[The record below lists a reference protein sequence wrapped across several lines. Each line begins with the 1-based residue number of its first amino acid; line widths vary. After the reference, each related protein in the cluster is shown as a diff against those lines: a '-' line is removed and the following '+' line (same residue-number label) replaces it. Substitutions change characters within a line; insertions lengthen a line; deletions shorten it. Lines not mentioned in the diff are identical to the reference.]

1 MPVIVNFH
9 LHSNYSDGEQTP
21 EALASKLSTA
31 GVSYSALTDHDTI
44 EGLPRFQKASKK
56 CGVSSLPG
64 VELTTWFQGR
74 ELHILGYGFDPQ
86 NPDLNVTLISLR
98 QARDLSVQSI
108 TGSLRKMGA
117 NLPGGAEGNQATNAA
132 PDGHLETGT
141 AINLLH
147 QAGGKAFLAHP
158 FNYESDPQKLD
169 SLVGSLKNF
178 GLDGIEAIYDGYS
191 ASQYACLVEFAQK
204 YDLAVSAGTDL
215 HDTTGNAGIE
225 MPEQQWGLFRNT
237 LFTSPALNG
246 KSSIENIV
254 TPVDQAV
261 KRPESKHHQF
271 KRRSYIIRIF
281 LPTLIAIG
289 LFLAV
294 IWGIILP
301 SYEQSLLERKRELIR
316 ELTNSAWSI
325 LASYERD
332 ERNGLLTRDQAQE
345 QAITRVEALRYGKEG
360 KDYFWIQDMQPRMI
374 MHPYRSDLNG
384 QDVSNFIDPRGVAI
398 FVEFARQVERA
409 GEGYLNYV
417 WQWKDDPTRL
427 EPKESFVKGFS
438 PWGWVIG
445 TGIYTDDVRAEI
457 DRLERNLVQVSLVIS
472 GAVVLLLAFVLH
484 QSLKIERE
492 RQEILDDLHESTE
505 RYHSLVEA
513 TTEGTL
519 LIIDDHC
526 RYANQ
531 TFLSMSG
538 YTEEQLGFLGLSDL
552 LHPAENT
559 RLWQKYDSMIET
571 GSGEGEAIEG
581 VLSRADGESINCVL
595 GISPIQFAGQN
606 GFILLCRD
614 ITTQTDQM
622 GSDALGRAAQYSEL
636 GIFRTKAEKHAALLD
651 SNPAARAYFSKD
663 SPYLGDLFMNP
674 ADFEVIF
681 EKMLLGD
688 EVQNH
693 ILQIETGDGSMRYVA
708 FSARMVR
715 EKEGEFFIGTLRDVT
730 NERKQEIIRE
740 ALTEK
745 LQASL
750 LFLHEPLSRL
760 GHDVLICDLS
770 TTVTELA
777 RLMSERGVT
786 AALVSSDGAEIGIVT
801 DHDLRARVLTGNS
814 PLNAPIHTIMSVPIT
829 RISED
834 APVYEALMRME
845 EKGVRHLAVENHDGK
860 VVSVV
865 DNKSLVKFQDY
876 GTVVLSREI
885 ARALSQE
892 EIVSHIKRTPL
903 LAKTLLESS
912 ARPRYVTRTLSSICD
927 SVTERLVQLAIE
939 ELGEPPADF
948 SFIAMGS
955 QGRQE
960 QTLFTDQDN
969 GIIFVPHLDSDPQG
983 TLQYFLKLGKMVND
997 GLAQAGYLPCRGGV
1011 MAGQPRWCRPLTEWI
1026 SGTNEWIQKSEP
1038 QEIIDFSIFFDFRTI
1053 YGDAELARELRFSIY
1068 SSLEDQ
1074 PAFYT
1079 HLAQN
1084 ALTFKPPFRLLG
1096 NIYLG
1101 GGATEHTGEINMKDA
1116 MMPMVSFSRLYAL
1129 RHQMNQT
1136 HTEERIEALTDR
1148 GIILPSSCDEFIAAY
1163 DFMMQLRLQTQVDEL
1178 QAGWSL
1184 TNIIPPARLS
1194 YIQKELLKQAF
1205 TQIAAVQK
1213 KIRYDF
1219 LGGG

>member
-1 MPVIVNFH
+1 MPIIVNFH
-9 LHSNYSDGEQTP
+9 LHSNFSDGELTP
-21 EALASKLSTA
+21 EALVANLSAA
-31 GVSYSALTDHDTI
+31 GVRFTSLTDHDTI
-44 EGLPRFQKASKK
+44 EGLPRFQKATKK
-56 CGVSSLPG
+56 RGISSLPG
-64 VELTTWFQGR
+64 VELTTWFNGS
-74 ELHILGYGFDPQ
+74 ELHLLGFGFDPEFD
-86 NPDLNVTLISLR
+86 DLRTTLVSLR
-98 QARDLSVQSI
+98 QVQDLGVHSI

-117 NLPGGAEGNQATNAA
+117 NHPGSAEDSSTNNAA
-132 PDGHLETGT
+132 PGGRLEIAA
-141 AINLLH
+141 AIDLIH
-147 QAGGKAFLAHP
+147 RAGGKTFLAHP
-158 FNYESDPQKLD
+158 FMYESDPARLD
-169 SLVGSLKNF
+169 LLIGDLKTL
-178 GLDGIEAIYDGYS
+178 GLDGLEAFYAPFS
-191 ASQYACLVEFAQK
+191 SQQQESLVEIARK
-204 YDLAVSAGTDL
+204 HDLPVSAGTDL
-215 HDTTGNAGIE
+215 HLASEIFRVE
-225 MPEQQWGLFRNT
+225 IPEELWTQFRQS
-237 LFTSPALNG
+237 LFTSPALNRQ
-246 KSSIENIV
+246 SSISNKNNAGN
-254 TPVDQAV
+254 QAANPTSA
-261 KRPESKHHQF
+261 KPHHF
-271 KRRSYIIRIF
+271 KRRSYIVRIF

-301 SYEQSLLERKRELIR
+301 TYEQTLLERKRELIR

-325 LASYERD
+325 LASYELD
-332 ERNGLLTRDQAQE
+332 ERNGLFTREEAQA
-345 QAITRVEALRYGKEG
+345 QAITRVQALRYGEEG
-360 KDYFWIQDMQPRMI
+360 KDYFWIQDMQPRMV

-384 QDVSNFIDPRGVAI
+384 QDVSEFTDPRGVAI

-417 WQWKDDPTRL
+417 WQWKDDPARL

-472 GAVVLLLAFVLH
+472 GVVVLLLSFVLH

-492 RQEILDDLHESTE
+492 RQEILDDLHDSTE

-538 YTEEQLGFLGLSDL
+538 YTEEQLEFLGLSDL

-559 RLWQKYDSMIET
+559 MLWEKYDSMIET

-581 VLSRADGESINCVL
+581 VLSRADGNSINCVL

-614 ITTQTDQM
+614 VTTQVAQM

-636 GIFRTKAEKHAALLD
+636 GIFRTKAERYAALLD
-651 SNPAARAYFSKD
+651 SNPAARAYFSKE
-663 SPYLGDLFMNP
+663 SASLANLFVNP
-674 ADFEVIF
+674 ADFEDKVQ
-681 EKMLLGD
+681 KMLSG
-688 EVQNH
+688 EEIQNH

-708 FSARMVR
+708 FSARLVR
-715 EKEGEFFIGTLRDVT
+715 EEEGEYFIGTLRDVT
-730 NERKQEIIRE
+730 GERKQEIIRE
-740 ALTEK
+740 ALIEK

-760 GHDVLICDLS
+760 EHDVLICDLN

-814 PLNAPIHTIMSVPIT
+814 PVNTPIHTIMSAPIT

-845 EKGVRHLAVENHDGK
+845 EKGVRHLAVENRDGK

-865 DNKSLVKFQDY
+865 DNKSLIKFQDY

-892 EIVSHIKRTPL
+892 EIVHHTNRTPL

-912 ARPRYVTRTLSSICD
+912 ARPRYVTRTLSSFCD

-960 QTLFTDQDN
+960 QTLITDQDN
-969 GIIFVPHLDSDPQG
+969 GIIFVPHPDSDPQG

-1011 MAGQPRWCRPLTEWI
+1011 MAGQPRWCRPLTEWK
-1026 SGTNEWIQKSEP
+1026 SGSNEWIQKSEP
-1038 QEIIDFSIFFDFRTI
+1038 QEIIDFSVFFDFRTI
-1053 YGDAELARELRFSIY
+1053 YGDAELARELRFSIF

-1101 GGATEHTGEINMKDA
+1101 GGATEHTGEINLKDA

-1148 GIILPSSCDEFIAAY
+1148 AIILPSSCDEFIAAY
-1163 DFMMQLRLQTQVDEL
+1163 DFMMQLRLQTQVNEL
-1178 QAGWSL
+1178 QAGRSP
-1184 TNIIPPARLS
+1184 TNIIHPARLS

>member
-21 EALASKLSTA
+21 EALALKLSTA

-56 CGVSSLPG
+56 RGISSLPG

-74 ELHILGYGFDPQ
+74 ELHILGYGFDPK

-117 NLPGGAEGNQATNAA
+117 NLPGEAEGNNATNAA
-132 PDGHLETGT
+132 PDGHLETVT

-169 SLVGSLKNF
+169 SLVGSLKSY

-191 ASQYACLVEFAQK
+191 ASQYAYLLKIAQE
-204 YDLAVSAGTDL
+204 YNLAESAGTDL
-215 HDTTGNAGIE
+215 HDTTGNVGIE
-225 MPEQQWGLFRNT
+225 MPDQQWEQFRKT
-237 LFTSPALNG
+237 LFESPTFNG
-246 KSSIENIV
+246 KSNVENKN
-254 TPVDQAV
+254 TPVDKVA

-332 ERNGLLTRDQAQE
+332 ERNGLLSREQAQE

-384 QDVSNFIDPRGVAI
+384 QDVSEFFDPRGVAI

-409 GEGYLNYV
+409 EEGYLNYV

-457 DRLERNLVQVSLVIS
+457 ERLERNLVQVSLVIS

-559 RLWQKYDSMIET
+559 MLWQKYDSMIET

-581 VLSRADGESINCVL
+581 VLSRADGESIICVL

-614 ITTQTDQM
+614 ITTQTTPM

-636 GIFRTKAEKHAALLD
+636 GIFRTKAEKHATLLD

-663 SPYLGDLFMNP
+663 SPSLGDLFMNP
-674 ADFEVIF
+674 ADFEDIF
-681 EKMLLGD
+681 EKMLIGD

-693 ILQIETGDGSMRYVA
+693 ILQIETGDGSMQYVS

-715 EKEGEFFIGTLRDVT
+715 EEEGEFLIGTLRDVT
-730 NERKQEIIRE
+730 SESKQEIIRE
-740 ALTEK
+740 VLTEK
-745 LQASL
+745 LQTSL

-760 GHDVLICDLS
+760 GHDVLICDLN

-777 RLMSERGVT
+777 HLMSERGVT

-814 PLNAPIHTIMSVPIT
+814 PLNAPIHTIMSAPIT

-885 ARALSQE
+885 SRALSQE
-892 EIVSHIKRTPL
+892 EIVRHIKRTPL

-960 QTLFTDQDN
+960 QTLITDQDN
-969 GIIFVPHLDSDPQG
+969 GIIFVPHPDSDPQG
-983 TLQYFLKLGKMVND
+983 TLNYFLRLGIMVND
-997 GLAQAGYLPCRGGV
+997 GLAQAGYLQCRGGV
-1011 MAGQPRWCRPLTEWI
+1011 MAGQPRWCRPLTEWK
-1026 SGTNEWIQKSEP
+1026 SGSNEWIQKSEP

-1053 YGDAELARELRFSIY
+1053 YGDSEMTRELRLSIY

-1074 PAFYT
+1074 PAFYS

-1084 ALTFKPPFRLLG
+1084 ALSFKPPFRLLG

-1101 GGATEHTGEINMKDA
+1101 GGATEHTGEINLKDA

-1148 GIILPSSCDEFIAAY
+1148 GIILPSNRNEFIASY

-1178 QAGWSL
+1178 QAGRSP
-1184 TNIIPPARLS
+1184 TNIINPARLS
-1194 YIQKELLKQAF
+1194 HIQKELLKQAF